1 MKRII
6 ISMLIASALFGCQE
20 QIEELDSASK
30 AEVFEAYIEEFT
42 TATKTSLTQTN
53 NVVWSENDHVA
64 IFQGSSIADK
74 YKVTSSSVGSTNG
87 KFTIE
92 ADNSGEVNGD
102 FVSGNEFPTNVA
114 LYPYADNLSCSN
126 GQLNEDNVASYVI
139 DGIVLPQIQS
149 YTEKSFGEEAFPM
162 VAVTNGLADH
172 TLRFKNACGAMKL
185 QFKGTDAIQSITI
198 EGRNGEKLS
207 GSATLT
213 IYPTNA
219 APAIELSQNAPTS
232 VTLDCG
238 EGVQLNEE
246 TATSFIISLPPV
258 AFTQG
263 FKVIITKTNGETKKI
278 ETASTNT
285 VFRSSILVMPEL
297 TIESSET
304 GDTPGPDDYVDE
316 YGINHGPGVEI
327 DGVVWAPVNCGYH
340 ATDYQWGK
348 LYQWGRKYGQGYEGS
363 TFDVNGNN
371 IGNISDVIT
380 PNLVEGPVSLAT
392 GNLENNSNVFYIDTD
407 YTDEDWLI
415 SHNDMLW
422 NKGSEHSPV
431 KTEYDPCP
439 EGWRVP
445 TYNELNDVCKNR
457 SDWTT
462 NELNPSGSWLCGTR
476 LYSAEVPQ
484 VFFPASGFRD
494 YGDGS
499 AMGRGLY
506 SFYWTSKQYS
516 TYNAY
521 SLYLRGGASMSGNMR
536 RANGIPVRCVKDK
549 PSSDLPVEPE
559 VPSDSQ
565 YRYYI
570 DEYGINRGPGVKIN
584 GVIWAPV
591 NCGYHAPDF
600 QWGKLYQWG
609 RKYGQGYSGKLY
621 DINGKAVGETSDASI
636 PTFVE
641 GPVSI
646 TIGNSEDSSNVFYSG
661 NFESHYDWLWPN
673 DDLLWNSGTEDSP
686 VKTEYDPCP
695 EGWRVPT
702 YNELND
708 VCKNRSDWTTN
719 VSDQP
724 GFWFYGATGAPP
736 RIFFPAGGSR
746 YSDYTAG
753 NRGRYGFYWSSKR
766 KYYLDFSHYDV
777 NIYSG
782 SIINGRTVRCVQ
794 E

>member
-6 ISMLIASALFGCQE
+6 ISMLIASALIGCQE
-20 QIEELDSASK
+20 QIEELNSASK

-53 NVVWSENDHVA
+53 NVVWSENDHVV

-74 YKVTSSSVGSTNG
+74 YKVVSSSVGSTNG

-139 DGIVLPQIQS
+139 DGFVLPQIQN

-172 TLRFKNACGAMKL
+172 TLRFKNVCGAMKL
-185 QFKGTDAIQSITI
+185 QFKGTDAIQSITV

-219 APAIELSQNAPTS
+219 APVIELSQNATTS

-246 TATSFIISLPPV
+246 TATSFIISLPPI

-278 ETASTNT
+278 ETASANT

-327 DGVVWAPVNCGYH
+327 DGVV
-340 ATDYQWGK
+340 
-348 LYQWGRKYGQGYEGS
+348 
-363 TFDVNGNN
+363 
-371 IGNISDVIT
+371 
-380 PNLVEGPVSLAT
+380 
-392 GNLENNSNVFYIDTD
+392 
-407 YTDEDWLI
+407 
-415 SHNDMLW
+415 
-422 NKGSEHSPV
+422 
-431 KTEYDPCP
+431 
-439 EGWRVP
+439 
-445 TYNELNDVCKNR
+445 
-457 SDWTT
+457 
-462 NELNPSGSWLCGTR
+462 
-476 LYSAEVPQ
+476 
-484 VFFPASGFRD
+484 
-494 YGDGS
+494 
-499 AMGRGLY
+499 
-506 SFYWTSKQYS
+506 
-516 TYNAY
+516 
-521 SLYLRGGASMSGNMR
+521 
-536 RANGIPVRCVKDK
+536 
-549 PSSDLPVEPE
+549 
-559 VPSDSQ
+559 
-565 YRYYI
+565 
-570 DEYGINRGPGVKIN
+570 
-584 GVIWAPV
+584 WAPV

-646 TIGNSEDSSNVFYSG
+646 TIGNSEGSSNVFYSG

>member
-172 TLRFKNACGAMKL
+172 TLRFKNVCGAMKL

-263 FKVIITKTNGETKKI
+263 FKVIITKTNGETMKI
-278 ETASTNT
+278 ETVSANT

-304 GDTPGPDDYVDE
+304 GDDNIGEVPNLIDYVDE
-316 YGINHGPGVEI
+316 YGINHGPGILI

-348 LYQWGRKYGQGYEGS
+348 LYQWGRKYGQGYSGDLEDRDGD
-363 TFDVNGNN
+363 T
-371 IGNISDVIT
+371 IGQTSDATT
-380 PNLVEGPVSLAT
+380 PTLAKGAVSIVEGNQIS
-392 GNLENNSNVFYIDTD
+392 NSNVFY
-407 YTDEDWLI
+407 YGSSDWANP
-415 SHNDMLW
+415 HNATLW
-422 NKGSEHSPV
+422 NSGTEGSPI
-431 KTEYDPCP
+431 KTDYDPCP
-439 EGWRVP
+439 TGWRVP
-445 TYNELNDVCKNR
+445 TYKELDNLRKNH
-457 SDWTT
+457 SSWTSISGQSGYWF
-462 NELNPSGSWLCGTR
+462 SGSR
-476 LYSAEVPQ
+476 S
-484 VFFPASGFRD
+484 
-494 YGDGS
+494 
-499 AMGRGLY
+499 
-506 SFYWTSKQYS
+506 YS
-516 TYNAY
+516 TY
-521 SLYLRGGASMSGNMR
+521 
-536 RANGIPVRCVKDK
+536 IPK
-549 PSSDLPVEPE
+549 
-559 VPSDSQ
+559 
-565 YRYYI
+565 
-570 DEYGINRGPGVKIN
+570 
-584 GVIWAPV
+584 
-591 NCGYHAPDF
+591 
-600 QWGKLYQWG
+600 
-609 RKYGQGYSGKLY
+609 
-621 DINGKAVGETSDASI
+621 
-636 PTFVE
+636 
-641 GPVSI
+641 
-646 TIGNSEDSSNVFYSG
+646 
-661 NFESHYDWLWPN
+661 
-673 DDLLWNSGTEDSP
+673 
-686 VKTEYDPCP
+686 
-695 EGWRVPT
+695 
-702 YNELND
+702 
-708 VCKNRSDWTTN
+708 
-719 VSDQP
+719 
-724 GFWFYGATGAPP
+724 
-736 RIFFPAGGSR
+736 IFFQAAGVRIRQDGST
-746 YSDYTAG
+746 SS
-753 NRGRYGFYWSSKR
+753 RGSGGDYWSSTPSD
-766 KYYLDFSHYDV
+766 YNDNEAHYLYLYDGTV
-777 NIYSG
+777 RIYSTG
-782 SIINGRTVRCVQ
+782 YRADGHSVRCVQ

>member
-87 KFTIE
+87 KFKIE

-102 FVSGNEFPTNVA
+102 FVSGNEFLTNVA

-149 YTEKSFGEEAFPM
+149 YNEKSFGEEAFPM

-172 TLRFKNACGAMKL
+172 TLRFKNVCGAMKL
-185 QFKGTDAIQSITI
+185 LLKGTDAIQSITI

-258 AFTQG
+258 DFTQG

-278 ETASTNT
+278 ETASANT

-340 ATDYQWGK
+340 ATDYKWGK
-348 LYQWGRKYGQGYEGS
+348 LYQWGRKYGQGAYDDLTSPKFLSG
-363 TFDVNGNN
+363 G
-371 IGNISDVIT
+371 
-380 PNLVEGPVSLAT
+380 VSLAG
-392 GNLENNSNVFYIDTD
+392 GNNESNANVFYRGLS
-407 YTDEDWLI
+407 EWL
-415 SHNDMLW
+415 NPRDNTLW
-422 NKGSEHSPV
+422 NAGTEDSPI

-439 EGWRVP
+439 KGWRVP
-445 TYNELNDVCKNR
+445 TYNEASSLIKNY
-457 SDWTT
+457 SSWTT
-462 NELNPSGSWLCGTR
+462 NTRGQSGCWYSGLVT
-476 LYSAEVPQ
+476 YSADAPQ
-484 VFFPASGFRD
+484 VFFSAAGYRNHY
-494 YGDGS
+494 YGDTYS
-499 AMGRGLY
+499 RG
-506 SFYWTSKQYS
+506 
-516 TYNAY
+516 N
-521 SLYLRGGASMSGNMR
+521 
-536 RANGIPVRCVKDK
+536 
-549 PSSDLPVEPE
+549 
-559 VPSDSQ
+559 
-565 YRYYI
+565 
-570 DEYGINRGPGVKIN
+570 YG
-584 GVIWAPV
+584 
-591 NCGYHAPDF
+591 Y
-600 QWGKLYQWG
+600 
-609 RKYGQGYSGKLY
+609 
-621 DINGKAVGETSDASI
+621 
-636 PTFVE
+636 
-641 GPVSI
+641 
-646 TIGNSEDSSNVFYSG
+646 
-661 NFESHYDWLWPN
+661 
-673 DDLLWNSGTEDSP
+673 
-686 VKTEYDPCP
+686 
-695 EGWRVPT
+695 
-702 YNELND
+702 
-708 VCKNRSDWTTN
+708 
-719 VSDQP
+719 
-724 GFWFYGATGAPP
+724 
-736 RIFFPAGGSR
+736 
-746 YSDYTAG
+746 
-753 NRGRYGFYWSSKR
+753 YWSSR
-766 KYYLDFSHYDV
+766 PSYDFAYLIHFSCV
-777 NIYSG
+777 G
-782 SIINGRTVRCVQ
+782 ASIEDNCRRADGCSVRCVQ

>member
-172 TLRFKNACGAMKL
+172 TLRFKNVCGAMKL

-263 FKVIITKTNGETKKI
+263 FKVIITKTNGETMKI
-278 ETASTNT
+278 ETVSANT

-304 GDTPGPDDYVDE
+304 GDDNIGEVPNLIDYVDE
-316 YGINHGPGVEI
+316 YGINHGPGIVI

-348 LYQWGRKYGQGYEGS
+348 LYQWGRKYGQGYSGDLEDRDGD
-363 TFDVNGNN
+363 T
-371 IGNISDVIT
+371 IGQTSDATT
-380 PNLVEGPVSLAT
+380 PTLAKGAVSIVEGNQIS
-392 GNLENNSNVFYIDTD
+392 NSNVFY
-407 YTDEDWLI
+407 YGSSDWANP
-415 SHNDMLW
+415 HNATLW
-422 NKGSEHSPV
+422 NSGTEGSPI
-431 KTEYDPCP
+431 KTDYDPCP
-439 EGWRVP
+439 TGWRVP
-445 TYNELNDVCKNR
+445 TYKELDNLRKNH
-457 SDWTT
+457 SSWTSISGQSGYWF
-462 NELNPSGSWLCGTR
+462 SGSR
-476 LYSAEVPQ
+476 S
-484 VFFPASGFRD
+484 
-494 YGDGS
+494 
-499 AMGRGLY
+499 
-506 SFYWTSKQYS
+506 YS
-516 TYNAY
+516 TY
-521 SLYLRGGASMSGNMR
+521 
-536 RANGIPVRCVKDK
+536 IPK
-549 PSSDLPVEPE
+549 
-559 VPSDSQ
+559 
-565 YRYYI
+565 
-570 DEYGINRGPGVKIN
+570 
-584 GVIWAPV
+584 
-591 NCGYHAPDF
+591 
-600 QWGKLYQWG
+600 
-609 RKYGQGYSGKLY
+609 
-621 DINGKAVGETSDASI
+621 
-636 PTFVE
+636 
-641 GPVSI
+641 
-646 TIGNSEDSSNVFYSG
+646 
-661 NFESHYDWLWPN
+661 
-673 DDLLWNSGTEDSP
+673 
-686 VKTEYDPCP
+686 
-695 EGWRVPT
+695 
-702 YNELND
+702 
-708 VCKNRSDWTTN
+708 
-719 VSDQP
+719 
-724 GFWFYGATGAPP
+724 
-736 RIFFPAGGSR
+736 IFFQAAGVRIRQDGST
-746 YSDYTAG
+746 SS
-753 NRGRYGFYWSSKR
+753 RGSGGDYWSSTPSD
-766 KYYLDFSHYDV
+766 YNDNEAHYLYFYDGTV
-777 NIYSG
+777 RIYSTG
-782 SIINGRTVRCVQ
+782 YRADGHSVRCVQ